1 MGMCVCVH
9 NVFHTN
15 VAMTVC
21 MCMHVCTHWRALFPS
36 TNERIH
42 VQMFPASSTSSSSA
56 EYYARM
62 VFSIFT
68 RYIRVVRCVQE
79 EYSLEPAGSHGVW
92 GLDDFNHM
100 VYILGA
106 SQLRNHK
113 FIRPRS
119 ALNADVLDGYADTY
133 IFLDQVRHVVRYG
146 SRVYQISIQFSFFSS
161 CVDIDV

>member
-1 MGMCVCVH
+1 
-9 NVFHTN
+9 
-15 VAMTVC
+15 
-21 MCMHVCTHWRALFPS
+21 
-36 TNERIH
+36 
-42 VQMFPASSTSSSSA
+42 
-56 EYYARM
+56 M

-119 ALNADVLDGYADTY
+119 ALNADVLEGYADKY
-133 IFLDQVRHVVRYG
+133 IFLDQVRHVVRCG
-146 SRVYQISIQFSFFSS
+146 SRV
-161 CVDIDV
+161 CTKA